1 MILADLTNNFHVADV
16 LSAMSGGVDSSV
28 ATKLLID
35 EGFDVIGVTMKLFGN
50 SLISYGQESR
60 CCSLEDFDDAK
71 KVCRKLGINH
81 YVFNMKANFLDNVVE
96 RFCDSYISGET
107 PNPCIDC
114 NRHLKFGAL
123 QQRRRE
129 LGARYV
135 ATGHYARIG
144 FDEAAGKYRLLRAAD
159 AAKDQSYVLYNL
171 TQDDLAHMLFPLGDL
186 TKPQVREIAREQG
199 LINAEKSE
207 SQDICFIPDG
217 DYATFIK
224 EHRDLD
230 DGAPSFR
237 EGDIVDATGKKLG
250 VHRGLIHYT
259 IGQRKGIGLASSKPL
274 YVIKKDAMR
283 NELVVGH
290 SEELLTDEV
299 RLRDV
304 NVISGDYDERD
315 YHADVK
321 IGYRSNAASAKV
333 TILADRT
340 AIIHFD
346 EAQVRMAPGQSA
358 VAYIGDEVLCGG
370 VATQA

>member
-1 MILADLTNNFHVADV
+1 MADLTNNFHVADV

-304 NVISGDYDERD
+304 NVISGDYGGSV

>member
-1 MILADLTNNFHVADV
+1 MADLTNNFHVADV

-144 FDEAAGKYRLLRAAD
+144 FDETAGKYRLLRAAD

-250 VHRGLIHYT
+250 VHCGLIHYT